1 MASADSNPQTKREG
15 LPEDEDS
22 GVSMVEV
29 LEEEEQLEADAKAV
43 LGDSDDKNC
52 TYPLVSWHSLGLGL
66 ALFFC
71 EASLYPDSHSV
82 SDRSTLNL
90 ISLSLCCN
98 IWKTQPLAHRFALR
112 LFMNVSLDSVNHEKY
127 SLLARARSI

>member
-1 MASADSNPQTKREG
+1 MCVNPVFCRIYLELPARTFRSSDQNRKEGKMASADSNPQTKREG

-52 TYPLVSWHSLGLGL
+52 TYPLVSWHRLGLGL
-66 ALFFC
+66 GQ
-71 EASLYPDSHSV
+71 D
-82 SDRSTLNL
+82 
-90 ISLSLCCN
+90 SLCFSA
-98 IWKTQPLAHRFALR
+98 KP
-112 LFMNVSLDSVNHEKY
+112 VS
-127 SLLARARSI
+127 I